1 MEKNPLCIFCKIIAG
16 EIPSHNVYEDK
27 KYLAFLDIQ
36 PISPGH
42 VLVVPKNHSQDLL
55 QADAD
60 ERKGLLEIVSKIT
73 PAILRATGASG
84 FNVGVN
90 TGKDAGQLVMHT
102 HVHVIPRCAGDGLRS
117 WGTHAKEK
125 NSPSESELH
134 EIAEKIRSKM

>member
-1 MEKNPLCIFCKIIAG
+1 MSSKISCIFCKIISG
-16 EIPSHNVYEDK
+16 DIPSHHVYEDK

-42 VLVVPKNHSQDLL
+42 VLVVPKNHSNDLL
-55 QADAD
+55 EANADD
-60 ERKGLLEIVSKIT
+60 LKGLLEIVAKIT

-102 HVHVIPRCAGDGLRS
+102 HIHIIPRRAGDGLRS

-125 NSPSESELH
+125 NSPSESELA
-134 EIAEKIRSKM
+134 EISGKIRQFM